1 MEGRKTQTQN
11 TQDTKGCCAGAFEM
25 TAKRRVTLP
34 ASPPT
39 LSDFCLLSRLNSGDL
54 GDEAE
59 SIKRFPF

>member
-11 TQDTKGCCAGAFEM
+11 TQDTKGCCAGA
-25 TAKRRVTLP
+25 AKRRVTLP

-39 LSDFCLLSRLNSGDL
+39 LSDFCLLSGLNSGDL